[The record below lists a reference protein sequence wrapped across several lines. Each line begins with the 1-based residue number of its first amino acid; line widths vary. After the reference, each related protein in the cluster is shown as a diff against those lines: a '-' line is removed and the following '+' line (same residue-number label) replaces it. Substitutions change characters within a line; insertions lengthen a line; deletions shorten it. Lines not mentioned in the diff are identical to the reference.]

1 MSVSRAERAVVPA
14 TPAQKR
20 RARRRPLGNVTRTL
34 GAKAALLLLVFALV
48 PIILYSE
55 FRHADEDKRNL
66 LLKSAR
72 DQGRLI
78 AESLRPLLLR
88 ESPSPLPEV
97 NAAIKPLS
105 TREAGIKVLFRP
117 SDKTGP
123 EGFYFVASEP
133 PVPEVTLAA
142 ERARLIERGVLG
154 ALAQSCAGEI
164 PVALRHTGSGGEA
177 EILTSITPVT
187 TPAGCWAVITTH
199 SAREMLGTAIDRP
212 YWQTLEVRL
221 AGAIYVAMALLTFG
235 LFFSIW
241 RGLMRFRDLAR
252 GIGSGKA
259 GGEGFAARN
268 EVPELAEVAQEFDRM
283 TGALRDSA
291 DSLRRAAE
299 DNAHAFKTPIAILR
313 QSAEP
318 LKRAVPEDNARGRR
332 ALDVIEESLDR
343 LDQLV
348 TSARRLDQATAEVLD
363 APRQRVDLSQLLERM
378 LAAYATTL
386 AERGLRLQSS
396 LAPGI
401 AVRAGDDLM
410 ETVIENVVDNAVG
423 IAPPDT
429 AIEVELKRDGAWA
442 VVAVRD
448 RGPGVAQD
456 DLERIFDRY
465 ISLRG
470 SDAGD
475 GTVVGAVRPAPEGA
489 HMGIGLW
496 IVRRNIEAVGGQV
509 VAENRL
515 GGGLTV
521 VIHLPLA
528 G

>member
-1 MSVSRAERAVVPA
+1 MSLSRAERAVVPA
-14 TPAQKR
+14 TPAGER
-20 RARRRPLGNVTRTL
+20 RARRPLGHVTRTL

-48 PIILYSE
+48 PLILYSE
-55 FRHADEDKRNL
+55 FRQADEDKRNL

-72 DQGRLI
+72 DQGHLI

-88 ESPSPLPEV
+88 ETPSPLPEV

-105 TREAGIKVLFRP
+105 TQEAGIKVLFRP
-117 SDKTGP
+117 ADKTGP

-142 ERARLIERGVLG
+142 ERARLIERGVLD
-154 ALAQSCAGEI
+154 ALADSCAGQI
-164 PVALRHTGSGGEA
+164 PVALRHTGSDGET

-221 AGAIYVAMALLTFG
+221 AAAIYIAMALLTFG

-252 GIGSGKA
+252 GIGMGKG

-268 EVPELAEVAQEFDRM
+268 EVPELTEVAQEFDRM

-313 QSAEP
+313 QSVEP
-318 LKRAVPEDNARGRR
+318 LKRAVPQDNARGQR
-332 ALDVIEESLDR
+332 ALDIIEESVDR
-343 LDQLV
+343 LEQLV
-348 TSARRLDQATAEVLD
+348 SSARRLDQATAEVLD

-378 LAAYATTL
+378 LAAYTTTL
-386 AERGLRLQSS
+386 SERGLRLESS
-396 LAPGI
+396 LSARV

-410 ETVIENVVDNAVG
+410 ETVIENIVDNAIG
-423 IAPPDT
+423 FAPPGT
-429 AIEVELKRDGAWA
+429 AIEVELKRDRAAA
-442 VVAVRD
+442 VLAVRD
-448 RGPGVAQD
+448 RGPGVAAE

-465 ISLRG
+465 VSLRG
-470 SDAGD
+470 AQGD
-475 GTVVGAVRPAPEGA
+475 SGPSRVVPAEGA

-496 IVRRNIEAVGGQV
+496 IVRRNIEAVGGRV
-509 VAENRL
+509 LAENRP
-515 GGGLTV
+515 GGGLAI
-521 VIHLPLA
+521 VIHLPRA
-528 G
+528 N